1 MYMNKS
7 ARWASRIGL
16 TLASVLAAI
25 LNGSPLAVPVLLL
38 MVYLLSVLVTQGTEF
53 FNVVGPKLARF
64 SRGVL
69 SELANPIG
77 RVR

>member
-1 MYMNKS
+1 MNKS
-7 ARWASRIGL
+7 ARWASRVGL

-38 MVYLLSVLVTQGTEF
+38 MVYLLSVLVTQGQEF
-53 FNVVGPKLARF
+53 FEAVGPKLARF
-64 SRGVL
+64 GRALV
-69 SELANPIG
+69 SELAHPIG

>member
-1 MYMNKS
+1 LTTSGVAVQAWDMNKS

-38 MVYLLSVLVTQGTEF
+38 MVYLLSVLVTQGRALVTAVEASRLR
-53 FNVVGPKLARF
+53 KL
-64 SRGVL
+64 GV
-69 SELANPIG
+69 
-77 RVR
+77 R